1 MRVKLILPA
10 LTEASSP
17 YGRPIKYSLFPPLG
31 LVTLA
36 AYLSADWD
44 ADLQD
49 KHVERCCTWTMRS
62 LLEVILSKMRGTDLL
77 PARLPPP
84 PAPADRE
91 SFLPLPILQD

>member
-1 MRVKLILPA
+1 MRVKLVLPA

-17 YGRPIKYSLFPPLG
+17 YWRPIKYSLFPPLG
-31 LVTLA
+31 LATLA
-36 AYLSADWD
+36 AYLPADWD

-49 KHVERCCTWTMRS
+49 KHVERCCTWTMRP
-62 LLEVILSKMRGTDLL
+62 LLKAILSKVRGTGPL
-77 PARLPPP
+77 PAQL

>member
-1 MRVKLILPA
+1 M
-10 LTEASSP
+10 
-17 YGRPIKYSLFPPLG
+17 G
-31 LVTLA
+31 LATLA

-49 KHVERCCTWTMRS
+49 KHVERCCTWTMRP

-91 SFLPLPILQD
+91 SFLPLPMLQD